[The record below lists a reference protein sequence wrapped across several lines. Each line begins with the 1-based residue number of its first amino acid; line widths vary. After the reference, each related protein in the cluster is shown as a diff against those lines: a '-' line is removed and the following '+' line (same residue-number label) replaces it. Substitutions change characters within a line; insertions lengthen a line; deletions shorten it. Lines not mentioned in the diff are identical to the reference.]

1 MSSLLIDCQY
11 FGSINYYKLLFQKKY
26 IIFEQFDK
34 HQKASFKNR
43 CLIPGANG
51 VVSLSVPLEKGRDQ
65 KAITK
70 DIKISYR
77 DNWVQQHIRT
87 LESVYNRAP
96 FFEYYRDELKTLL
109 ERKPL
114 FLLDLNIATT
124 EWISAKF
131 GGGLNISLTE
141 SYQPLAGEGVIDG
154 RGRFSPRLNIINHT
168 HPYTQVFEDKIG
180 YQSNMSIL
188 DLLSCTGKAGYRLL
202 VDSKNVF

>member
-1 MSSLLIDCQY
+1 MSALLIDCQY
-11 FGSINYYKLLFQKKY
+11 FGSINYYKLLFQNKY
-26 IIFEQFDK
+26 IIFEQYDK

-124 EWISAKF
+124 EWISEKF
-131 GGGLNISLTE
+131 GGGLHISLTE
-141 SYQPLAGEGVIDG
+141 SYQPLAGEGEIDG
-154 RGRFSPRLNIINHT
+154 RGRFSPRLNITNHT